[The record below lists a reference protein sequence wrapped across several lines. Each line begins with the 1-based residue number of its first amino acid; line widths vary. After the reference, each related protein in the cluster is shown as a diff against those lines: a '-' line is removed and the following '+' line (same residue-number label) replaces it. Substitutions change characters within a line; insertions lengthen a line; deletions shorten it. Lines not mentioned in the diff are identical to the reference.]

1 MIEIICDSDNDNKSK
16 DSSKK
21 NTVIRTPKNIK
32 QIGDISSD
40 KKIFIEDYA
49 FSYINSLA
57 YGLDGQEQ
65 SGVLLGEYH
74 KTSSEKCLFIKGV
87 VKKKSTQTHDDRPG
101 FNENV
106 WSSIYSDIE
115 KYFPNLEVVGWF
127 AAIPGI
133 TPEWMEYLKK
143 LHKDNFTGG
152 LKTLYIVDIREKTEN
167 FYLYENG
174 RLKKQ
179 SGYVCYYERNY
190 EMQEYML
197 QKRGRHSVESSE
209 KDKVID
215 PVVGW
220 LVCIK
225 GDAFGSS
232 FVLKS
237 GKNFIGRDR
246 KMDVALTGDKSV
258 SRECHAI
265 VIYDPRSRMFLVQPG
280 TSRELFYLNDKVVLG
295 VEAIGSHDILAIGKT
310 ELMFIPCCGESFC
323 WEDQIERANAETAK
337 EKK

>member
-1 MIEIICDSDNDNKSK
+1 MNLTRCNHGHFYDMDKFESCPHCKNNGAGAAAEATVGLTGGTAGATEPYSGNAGDVTVPVGMTSPLDEVNTGFGKPIDVTEEKIEAAFQKISNPNPFASA
-16 DSSKK
+16 K
-21 NTVIRTPKNIK
+21 N
-32 QIGDISSD
+32 
-40 KKIFIEDYA
+40 
-49 FSYINSLA
+49 
-57 YGLDGQEQ
+57 
-65 SGVLLGEYH
+65 
-74 KTSSEKCLFIKGV
+74 
-87 VKKKSTQTHDDRPG
+87 PG
-101 FNENV
+101 FQ
-106 WSSIYSDIE
+106 
-115 KYFPNLEVVGWF
+115 
-127 AAIPGI
+127 
-133 TPEWMEYLKK
+133 
-143 LHKDNFTGG
+143 NFTGE
-152 LKTLYIVDIREKTEN
+152 DPTEP
-167 FYLYENG
+167 LSSMPP
-174 RLKKQ
+174 RPQ
-179 SGYVCYYERNY
+179 
-190 EMQEYML
+190 L
-197 QKRGRHSVESSE
+197 QKAMQGTIDPIIPQDTGKSLKDVIETVANATTTSTDDGKTIGFYDGALSE

>member
-1 MIEIICDSDNDNKSK
+1 MNLTRCNHGHFYDMDKFESCPHC
-16 DSSKK
+16 K
-21 NTVIRTPKNIK
+21 NNGAGVAAEATV
-32 QIGDISSD
+32 
-40 KKIFIEDYA
+40 
-49 FSYINSLA
+49 
-57 YGLDGQEQ
+57 GL
-65 SGVLLGEYH
+65 
-74 KTSSEKCLFIKGV
+74 
-87 VKKKSTQTHDDRPG
+87 
-101 FNENV
+101 
-106 WSSIYSDIE
+106 
-115 KYFPNLEVVGWF
+115 
-127 AAIPGI
+127 
-133 TPEWMEYLKK
+133 
-143 LHKDNFTGG
+143 TGG
-152 LKTLYIVDIREKTEN
+152 TAGATEPYSGNAGDVTVPVGMTSPLDEVNTGLGKPIDATEEKTEAAFQKISNPNPFAPAKNPGFQN
-167 FYLYENG
+167 FAGEDPTEPLSSMPPRTQPQKVMQG
-174 RLKKQ
+174 TIDPIIPQDTGKSLKDVIETVANATTTSTDDGKTI
-179 SGYVCYYERNY
+179 GFYDGA
-190 EMQEYML
+190 L
-197 QKRGRHSVESSE
+197 SE

>member
-1 MIEIICDSDNDNKSK
+1 MN
-16 DSSKK
+16 
-21 NTVIRTPKNIK
+21 
-32 QIGDISSD
+32 
-40 KKIFIEDYA
+40 
-49 FSYINSLA
+49 
-57 YGLDGQEQ
+57 
-65 SGVLLGEYH
+65 
-74 KTSSEKCLFIKGV
+74 
-87 VKKKSTQTHDDRPG
+87 
-101 FNENV
+101 
-106 WSSIYSDIE
+106 
-115 KYFPNLEVVGWF
+115 
-127 AAIPGI
+127 
-133 TPEWMEYLKK
+133 
-143 LHKDNFTGG
+143 
-152 LKTLYIVDIREKTEN
+152 
-167 FYLYENG
+167 
-174 RLKKQ
+174 
-179 SGYVCYYERNY
+179 
-190 EMQEYML
+190 L
-197 QKRGRHSVESSE
+197 QKCGNGHFYDA
-209 KDKVID
+209 DKFQTCPHCQQLSDDQKTVGIFQHGISGNKGTQ

-323 WEDQIERANAETAK
+323 WEDQIDISLKINEAVH
-337 EKK
+337 

>member
-1 MIEIICDSDNDNKSK
+1 MCIRDRGTIDPIIPQDTGKSLKDVIE
-16 DSSKK
+16 
-21 NTVIRTPKNIK
+21 TVANATTTSTDDGKTI
-32 QIGDISSD
+32 
-40 KKIFIEDYA
+40 A
-49 FSYINSLA
+49 FY
-57 YGLDGQEQ
+57 DGA
-65 SGVLLGEYH
+65 L
-74 KTSSEKCLFIKGV
+74 
-87 VKKKSTQTHDDRPG
+87 
-101 FNENV
+101 
-106 WSSIYSDIE
+106 
-115 KYFPNLEVVGWF
+115 
-127 AAIPGI
+127 
-133 TPEWMEYLKK
+133 
-143 LHKDNFTGG
+143 
-152 LKTLYIVDIREKTEN
+152 
-167 FYLYENG
+167 
-174 RLKKQ
+174 
-179 SGYVCYYERNY
+179 
-190 EMQEYML
+190 
-197 QKRGRHSVESSE
+197 SE

>member
-1 MIEIICDSDNDNKSK
+1 MNLTRCNHGHFYDMDKF
-16 DSSKK
+16 SSCPHCK
-21 NTVIRTPKNIK
+21 NSGAGAESEATV
-32 QIGDISSD
+32 
-40 KKIFIEDYA
+40 
-49 FSYINSLA
+49 
-57 YGLDGQEQ
+57 
-65 SGVLLGEYH
+65 
-74 KTSSEKCLFIKGV
+74 
-87 VKKKSTQTHDDRPG
+87 G
-101 FNENV
+101 F
-106 WSSIYSDIE
+106 
-115 KYFPNLEVVGWF
+115 GG
-127 AAIPGI
+127 A
-133 TPEWMEYLKK
+133 
-143 LHKDNFTGG
+143 TGG
-152 LKTLYIVDIREKTEN
+152 VTEAYSGNAGDVTVPIGMTSPADEVSTGFESGMDAVEEKTEAAFEKISNPNPFVAEKKGGFQN
-167 FYLYENG
+167 FAGEDPTEPLVSMSSGTQPKEMKGTIDPIIPQNQG
-174 RLKKQ
+174 KSLKEVIETVANTTSTATDDGKTV
-179 SGYVCYYERNY
+179 GFYDGA
-190 EMQEYML
+190 L
-197 QKRGRHSVESSE
+197 AE

-225 GDAFGSS
+225 GEAFGSS

-295 VEAIGSHDILAIGKT
+295 VEAIGSHDILSIGKT

-323 WEDQIERANAETAK
+323 WEDQIERANAEAAR

>member
-1 MIEIICDSDNDNKSK
+1 MNLTRCNHGHFYDMDKFESCPHC
-16 DSSKK
+16 K
-21 NTVIRTPKNIK
+21 NNGTGAAAEATV
-32 QIGDISSD
+32 
-40 KKIFIEDYA
+40 
-49 FSYINSLA
+49 
-57 YGLDGQEQ
+57 GL
-65 SGVLLGEYH
+65 
-74 KTSSEKCLFIKGV
+74 
-87 VKKKSTQTHDDRPG
+87 
-101 FNENV
+101 
-106 WSSIYSDIE
+106 
-115 KYFPNLEVVGWF
+115 
-127 AAIPGI
+127 
-133 TPEWMEYLKK
+133 
-143 LHKDNFTGG
+143 TGG
-152 LKTLYIVDIREKTEN
+152 TAGATEPYSGNAGDVTVPVGMTSPLDDVNTGLGTPIDATEEKTEAAFQKISNPNPFAPAKNPGFQN
-167 FYLYENG
+167 FAGEDPKDVIETVANATTTSTDDGKTIGFYDGAL
-174 RLKKQ
+174 
-179 SGYVCYYERNY
+179 
-190 EMQEYML
+190 
-197 QKRGRHSVESSE
+197 SE

>member
-1 MIEIICDSDNDNKSK
+1 MPVGMTSPLDEV
-16 DSSKK
+16 
-21 NTVIRTPKNIK
+21 NT
-32 QIGDISSD
+32 
-40 KKIFIEDYA
+40 
-49 FSYINSLA
+49 
-57 YGLDGQEQ
+57 
-65 SGVLLGEYH
+65 
-74 KTSSEKCLFIKGV
+74 
-87 VKKKSTQTHDDRPG
+87 G
-101 FNENV
+101 FGKPIDATE
-106 WSSIYSDIE
+106 
-115 KYFPNLEVVGWF
+115 
-127 AAIPGI
+127 
-133 TPEWMEYLKK
+133 
-143 LHKDNFTGG
+143 
-152 LKTLYIVDIREKTEN
+152 EKTEAAFQKISNPNPFAPAKNPGFQN
-167 FYLYENG
+167 FAGEDPTEPLSSMPPRTQPQKVMQG
-174 RLKKQ
+174 TIDPIIPQDTGKSLKDVIETVANATTTSTDDGKTI
-179 SGYVCYYERNY
+179 GFYDGA
-190 EMQEYML
+190 L
-197 QKRGRHSVESSE
+197 SE